1 MILYNFLN
9 ILQYFSNYIEK
20 WLYIEVNRKFWYGL
34 LYFVMNSE
42 MQYIFEDN
50 MQYGSSEEET

>member
-1 MILYNFLN
+1 MYV
-9 ILQYFSNYIEK
+9 
-20 WLYIEVNRKFWYGL
+20 EVIRMFWYGL

-42 MQYIFEDN
+42 MQYICEDN